1 MKTLKNIAA
10 ILLLSASI
18 AACTG
23 DRNKATLGGTQD
35 TVGVAGKDNPNNLHA
50 TDSANKDS
58 IGKGNADP
66 AGHGLVDTSNK
77 RPVH

>member
-1 MKTLKNIAA
+1 MKALRNIAA
-10 ILLLSASI
+10 ILLVSASL

-23 DRNKATLGGTQD
+23 DRNKATLGGTKD
-35 TVGVAGKDNPNNLHA
+35 TTAVAGSDNPNNLHA
-50 TDSANKDS
+50 ADSANKDS